1 MKAVLIKPY
10 FEYISNALPNVDFYK
25 TVDECRDAEVLIG
38 LSANATVDNLEKMP
52 NLKWI
57 QLLSAGYDMI
67 DLEYLNKRKI
77 ILTNGRG
84 IYSIPIAEDVVCKIL
99 MSNCNALKYVDNQK
113 NRVWQTIKGRT
124 ELCGKTVGI
133 IGTGSIA
140 TEIAKRLQ
148 GFGVNVIGYKR
159 RPVESMMFFDEVYS
173 GEDKL
178 NHVLSISDY
187 IVITV
192 DLNDSTYHML
202 NESNL
207 KYLKEDASIINI
219 ARGSIINQKHL
230 TEMLKNKKVKYAG
243 LDVFENEPL
252 EEDDPLWD
260 LDNVYITPHASG
272 IVVENKDR
280 THKLII
286 DNINRY
292 INDEPLLNVVTK

>member
-38 LSANATVDNLEKMP
+38 LSANTAVDNLEQMP

-77 ILTNGRG
+77 MLTNGRG

-99 MSNCNALKYVDNQK
+99 MSSCNVLKYVNNQQ
-113 NRVWQTIKGRT
+113 NRIWQTIKGRE

-140 TEIAKRLQ
+140 SEIAKRLQ
-148 GFGVNVIGYKR
+148 GFGVNIIGYKR
-159 RPVESMMFFDEVYS
+159 SPVDSMMFFDEVYL

-178 NHVLSISDY
+178 NYVLSTSDY

-207 KYLKEDASIINI
+207 KYLKEDASIINV

-230 TEMLKNKKVKYAG
+230 TEILKSKKIKYAG
-243 LDVFENEPL
+243 LDVFEKEPL
-252 EEDDPLWD
+252 EEDDTLWD

-272 IVVENKDR
+272 ITVKNKDKM
-280 THKLII
+280 HKLII